1 MKGIFISFEG
11 PDGSGK
17 TTQISLLSS
26 YLKDKGYSVVM
37 TREPGG
43 TEISEKIREI
53 ILDPE
58 NKEMDGMTEAL
69 LYAAARAQHVAQ
81 LINPSLDEGKVVLT
95 DRFMDSSIAY
105 QGYGRKL
112 GDKIRII
119 NEYAV
124 AGIHPDLT
132 FFLDLSAE
140 EGIARAEHRQKLDR
154 LEQESIAFHK
164 RVYEGYLELS
174 KIYEDRYVIID
185 ASRSVEEISQDIITK
200 FEEFISNREDAKRE
214 DSSSN

>member
-1 MKGIFISFEG
+1 MRGVFISFEG

-17 TTQISLLSS
+17 TTQIRLLSE
-26 YLKDKGYSVVM
+26 YLKEKGYDVLM

-43 TEISEKIREI
+43 TRISEDIRKI

-58 NKEMDGMTEAL
+58 NIEMDDMTEAL

-81 LINPSLDEGKVVLT
+81 LIKPAVEEGKIVLT

-105 QGYGRKL
+105 QGYGRGL

-124 AGIHPDLT
+124 GGTHPDLT
-132 FFLDLSAE
+132 FFLKLSPE
-140 EGIARAEHRQKLDR
+140 EGINRAGKRQGLDR
-154 LEQESIAFHK
+154 LERESLDFHNA
-164 RVYEGYLELS
+164 VYEGYLELA
-174 KIYEDRYVIID
+174 KIYADRYVVID
-185 ASRSVEEISQDIITK
+185 ASGSVEDIAEEIRAK
-200 FEEFISNREDAKRE
+200 FEEYVEGKQYE
-214 DSSSN
+214 E

>member
-1 MKGIFISFEG
+1 MQGVFITFEG

-17 TTQISLLSS
+17 TTQIKLLSE
-26 YLKDKGYSVVM
+26 YLMNKGYPVVQ

-43 TEISEKIREI
+43 TNISEKIRSI

-58 NKEMDGMTEAL
+58 NSEMDDMTEAL
-69 LYAAARAQHVAQ
+69 LYAAGRAQHVAQ
-81 LINPSLDEGKVVLT
+81 LIKPAVAEGKIVLS

-105 QGYGRKL
+105 QGYGREL

-124 AGIHPDLT
+124 AGVHPDLT

-140 EGIARAEHRQKLDR
+140 DGIKRAKHRQKLDR
-154 LEQESIAFHK
+154 LEQESIDFHK
-164 RVYEGYLELS
+164 KVYEGYLELS
-174 KIYEDRYVIID
+174 KIYKERYVIID
-185 ASRSVEEISQDIITK
+185 ASRSVEEISKEIISK
-200 FEEFISNREDAKRE
+200 FEDYISSRVDA
-214 DSSSN
+214 

>member
-17 TTQISLLSS
+17 TTQIKLLSS
-26 YLKDKGYSVVM
+26 YLEEKGYSVVM

-43 TEISEKIREI
+43 TAISEKIRKI

-81 LINPSLDEGKVVLT
+81 LIKPSLDEGKVVLT

-105 QGYGRKL
+105 QGYGRHL
-112 GDKIRII
+112 GDKIRTI

-124 AGIHPDLT
+124 AGTQPDLT
-132 FFLDLSAE
+132 FFLDISAE
-140 EGIARAEHRQKLDR
+140 EGIKRAEHRHQLDR
-154 LEQESIAFHK
+154 LEKESLDFH
-164 RVYEGYLELS
+164 RTVYEGYMELA
-174 KIYEDRYVIID
+174 KIYHDRYVIIN
-185 ASRSVEEISQDIITK
+185 ASRSIEEVFEDIK
-200 FEEFISNREDAKRE
+200 GRFEEYAKDHE
-214 DSSSN
+214 EQ

>member
-17 TTQISLLSS
+17 TTQIKRFAEFLESR
-26 YLKDKGYSVVM
+26 GYSVIM

-43 TEISEKIREI
+43 TRISEKIRSI
-53 ILDPE
+53 ILDPD
-58 NKEMDGMTEAL
+58 NAEMDGMTEAL

-81 LINPSLDEGKVVLT
+81 LIRPSLEEGKIVLT

-105 QGYGRKL
+105 QGYGRDL

-124 AGIHPDLT
+124 GDTHPDLT
-132 FFLDLSAE
+132 FFLDIDPLD
-140 EGIARAEHRQKLDR
+140 GLKRAKNRDELDR
-154 LEQESIAFHK
+154 LEQESLDFHK
-164 RVYEGYLELS
+164 AVYEGYLKLS
-174 KIYEDRYVIID
+174 EIYKDRYVHID
-185 ASRSVEEISQDIITK
+185 ASISVDDIFKDITDS
-200 FEEFISNREDAKRE
+200 FESYVSRRNKE
-214 DSSSN
+214 

>member
-1 MKGIFISFEG
+1 MRGVFITFEG

-17 TTQISLLSS
+17 TTQIKLLAE
-26 YLKDKGYSVVM
+26 YLNANGYPVVM

-43 TEISEKIREI
+43 TRISEDIRTI
-53 ILDPE
+53 ILDPD
-58 NKEMDGMTEAL
+58 NKEMDDMTEAL

-81 LINPSLDEGKVVLT
+81 LIKPSVEEGKIVLS

-105 QGYGRKL
+105 QGYGRDL

-124 AGIHPDLT
+124 AGMHPDLT

-140 EGIARAEHRQKLDR
+140 AGISRANKRQKLDR
-154 LEQESIAFHK
+154 LEQESIDFHK
-164 RVYEGYLELS
+164 KVYEGYLELS
-174 KIYEDRYVIID
+174 KIYSDRYVIID
-185 ASRSVEEISQDIITK
+185 ASRSIEEISKDIIGK
-200 FEEFISNREDAKRE
+200 FEEYIKNREDAQ
-214 DSSSN
+214 S

>member
-1 MKGIFISFEG
+1 MQGVFITFEG

-17 TTQISLLSS
+17 TTQIRLLAE
-26 YLKDKGYSVVM
+26 YLDAKGYPVVM

-43 TEISEKIREI
+43 TRISEDIRSI

-58 NKEMDGMTEAL
+58 NKEMDDMNEAL

-81 LINPSLDEGKVVLT
+81 LIKPSVEEGKIVLS

-105 QGYGRKL
+105 QGYGRDL

-124 AGIHPDLT
+124 AGMHPDLT

-140 EGIARAEHRQKLDR
+140 AGISRANKRQKLDR
-154 LEQESIAFHK
+154 LEQESIDFHK
-164 RVYEGYLELS
+164 KVYEGYLALS
-174 KIYEDRYVIID
+174 KIYSDRYVIID
-185 ASRSVEEISQDIITK
+185 ASRSIEEISKDIIGK
-200 FEEFISNREDAKRE
+200 FQEYIKNRENAQ
-214 DSSSN
+214 S

>member
-1 MKGIFISFEG
+1 MRGVFITFEG

-17 TTQISLLSS
+17 TTQIRLLAE
-26 YLKDKGYSVVM
+26 YLNAKGYPVVM

-43 TEISEKIREI
+43 TRISEDIRTI

-58 NKEMDGMTEAL
+58 NKEMDDMTEAL

-81 LINPSLDEGKVVLT
+81 LIKPSVEEGKIVLS

-105 QGYGRKL
+105 QGYGREL

-124 AGIHPDLT
+124 AGMHPDLT

-140 EGIARAEHRQKLDR
+140 AGISRANKRQKLDR

-164 RVYEGYLELS
+164 KVYEGYLELS
-174 KIYEDRYVIID
+174 KIYSDRYVIID
-185 ASRSVEEISQDIITK
+185 ASRSIEEISKDIVGK
-200 FEEFISNREDAKRE
+200 FEEYIKNREDAQ
-214 DSSSN
+214 S

>member
-1 MKGIFISFEG
+1 MKGIFITFEG

-17 TTQISLLSS
+17 TTQIRLFSK
-26 YLKDKGYSVVM
+26 YLEEKGYPVVQ

-43 TEISEKIREI
+43 TRISERIRAI
-53 ILDPE
+53 ILDPD
-58 NKEMDGMTEAL
+58 NKEMDDMTEAL
-69 LYAAARAQHVAQ
+69 LYAAGRAQHVAQ
-81 LINPSLDEGKVVLT
+81 LIKPAVEEGKIVLS

-105 QGYGRKL
+105 QGYGRDL

-185 ASRSVEEISQDIITK
+185 ASRSIEEISQDIIAK

>member
-17 TTQISLLSS
+17 TTQIKRFAEFLESR
-26 YLKDKGYSVVM
+26 GYSVIM

-43 TEISEKIREI
+43 TRISEKIRSI
-53 ILDPE
+53 ILDPD
-58 NKEMDGMTEAL
+58 NAEMDGMTEAL

-81 LINPSLDEGKVVLT
+81 LIRPSLEEGKIVLT

-105 QGYGRKL
+105 QGYGRDL

-124 AGIHPDLT
+124 GDTHPDLT
-132 FFLDLSAE
+132 FFLDIDPLD
-140 EGIARAEHRQKLDR
+140 GLKRAKNRDELDR
-154 LEQESIAFHK
+154 LEQESLDFHK
-164 RVYEGYLELS
+164 AVYEGYLKLS
-174 KIYEDRYVIID
+174 EIYKDRYVHID
-185 ASRSVEEISQDIITK
+185 ASKSVDDIFKDITDN
-200 FEEFISNREDAKRE
+200 FESYVSRRNKE
-214 DSSSN
+214 

>member
-1 MKGIFISFEG
+1 MKGIFITFEG

-17 TTQISLLSS
+17 TTQIRLLAD
-26 YLKDKGYSVVM
+26 YLESKGYPVVM

-43 TEISEKIREI
+43 TRISEDIRKI
-53 ILDPE
+53 ILDPS

-81 LINPSLDEGKVVLT
+81 LIRPSVEEGKILLS

-105 QGYGRKL
+105 QGYGREL

-124 AGIHPDLT
+124 GGMQPDLT
-132 FFLDLSAE
+132 FFLDLDAE
-140 EGIARAEHRQKLDR
+140 EGMERAEKREKLDR
-154 LEQESIAFHK
+154 MEQESLAYHRK
-164 RVYEGYLELS
+164 VYEGYMELS
-174 KIYEDRYVIID
+174 KIYKERYVIID
-185 ASRSVEEISQDIITK
+185 ASRSISEIAEEIAESFDRYV
-200 FEEFISNREDAKRE
+200 SKRK
-214 DSSSN
+214 NG

>member
-1 MKGIFISFEG
+1 MRGVFITFEG

-17 TTQISLLSS
+17 TTQIRLLAE
-26 YLKDKGYSVVM
+26 YLNAKGYPVIM

-43 TEISEKIREI
+43 TRISEDIRTI

-58 NKEMDGMTEAL
+58 NKEMDDMTEAL

-81 LINPSLDEGKVVLT
+81 LIKPSVEEGKIVLS

-105 QGYGRKL
+105 QGYGREL

-124 AGIHPDLT
+124 AGMHPDLT

-140 EGIARAEHRQKLDR
+140 AGISRANKRQKLDR

-164 RVYEGYLELS
+164 KVYEGYLELS
-174 KIYEDRYVIID
+174 KIYSDRYVIID
-185 ASRSVEEISQDIITK
+185 ASRSIEEISKDIIGK
-200 FEEFISNREDAKRE
+200 FEEYIKNREDAQ
-214 DSSSN
+214 S